1 MFTDFNGKSGNT
13 YTHTHKFTYKEWWH
27 CQWCWEF
34 TQLELNMWSFIWCF
48 NSCFQRKSHR
58 VSLLKNSTADRD
70 ESWWQVA
77 LLRIVLFHEG
87 LPLLVELKTLT
98 VTQRVLQPHHGQVS
112 QAHGKPLVSTF
123 FCQAKDPKDSVMI
136 LNWSMSH
143 PSYDPMRIKWTL
155 WKSMNPRGKTILP
168 MVLTLI
174 FTMLSP
180 KNLQKSLRHCN
191 IWLKVP
197 IETVTVTY
205 MPALNVS
212 QFQTGI

>member
-1 MFTDFNGKSGNT
+1 MFNGKSGNT
-13 YTHTHKFTYKEWWH
+13 YTHTH
-27 CQWCWEF
+27 
-34 TQLELNMWSFIWCF
+34 TQIHL
-48 NSCFQRKSHR
+48 QRMMALSVVLGVYTTWTKYVKLHLMLQQ
-58 VSLLKNSTADRD
+58 LLPK
-70 ESWWQVA
+70 
-77 LLRIVLFHEG
+77 
-87 LPLLVELKTLT
+87 K
-98 VTQRVLQPHHGQVS
+98 VTQSFTAEKQHRGPRWVLVASCLASNCALPRRPSSSGRVENVDCNSKSPPTTPWTSVTSSWKTPCIYFLLP
-112 QAHGKPLVSTF
+112 GKGSKRQCDDTKLIYESS
-123 FCQAKDPKDSVMI
+123 K
-136 LNWSMSH
+136 LWS
-143 PSYDPMRIKWTL
+143 DEIKWTL

-168 MVLTLI
+168 MVLMLI